1 MSAAACFFN
10 KSACVHGAA
19 VTVAAAKAAGAA
31 GKVLYQGEFGGPSPN
46 FTGPSVED
54 VAYPVSILDAQ
65 VQSAQDSGAFVLSTI
80 WAWECPSHRSQMI
93 CIWPNSS
100 RANESGSDHMVSVLR
115 RVNAEMAPASEDGGS
130 TGVASFDVLVYSA
143 TSGGVA
149 AAVAASRHGLKVG
162 MLVANGGGC
171 GPTDAGANHIGG
183 MSSGGLGKTDLVG
196 DSGKLIG
203 GIAAEF
209 YSSNARHYNTTAPP
223 SYNHEPHVAQRT
235 FDELLASSTVSVIR
249 GGHGANV
256 VSAQKRGRVIE
267 SITVA
272 DGRKFAA
279 EVFID
284 SSYEGDL
291 MAAAG
296 ASYTVGREAASVY
309 NESLAGRRPDD
320 FSNNGYEL
328 RCASTPSMRTASPS
342 RCWKRSPTAPPLVL
356 GIAES
361 KHTTIACAP
370 PPIPDPACGCPSP
383 RLTRHPCSLPTISGS
398 SGGGSS
404 ATATGKN
411 ITRPRGV
418 ANPSRVS
425 PASRRRWTRRP
436 GTSATGKTV
445 MLSRF
450 AIRANLKSIT
460 VAGTIHSWAP

>member
-1 MSAAACFFN
+1 M
-10 KSACVHGAA
+10 
-19 VTVAAAKAAGAA
+19 TVAAAKAAGAA
-31 GKVLYQGEFGGPSPN
+31 GKVLYQGEFGGPSPR

-115 RVNAEMAPASEDGGS
+115 RVNAEMAPTSEDGGS
-130 TGVASFDVLVYSA
+130 TGVASFDVLVYGA

-171 GPTDAGANHIGG
+171 GPTDAGSNHIGG

-223 SYNHEPHVAQRT
+223 SYDHEPHVAQRT
-235 FDELLASSTVSVIR
+235 FDELLANSTVSVIR
-249 GGHGANV
+249 GGHGANI
-256 VSAQKRGRVIE
+256 VSAQKHGRVIE

-296 ASYTVGREAASVY
+296 VSYTVGREAASVY

-320 FSNNGYEL
+320 FSNDGYEFVVRVDPFDADGKPL
-328 RCASTPSMRTASPS
+328 PLLETVPDSAAPGAGDRRVESFNFRLCATSDPRPGMRAPFPAVDEASVFAADDVWELGRRFFRDSNWEKHYKVTRGGKAFPCLS
-342 RCWKRSPTAPPLVL
+342 CESPAL
-356 GIAES
+356 
-361 KHTTIACAP
+361 
-370 PPIPDPACGCPSP
+370 DQ
-383 RLTRHPCSLPTISGS
+383 
-398 SGGGSS
+398 
-404 ATATGKN
+404 ATGYK
-411 ITRPRGV
+411 RD
-418 ANPSRVS
+418 
-425 PASRRRWTRRP
+425 W
-436 GTSATGKTV
+436 
-445 MLSRF
+445 
-450 AIRANLKSIT
+450 
-460 VAGTIHSWAP
+460 